1 MQPIA
6 TSSVLPVICNEAV
19 DDSDNEAEKKSVC
32 LCDCG
37 CVVVRLC
44 RCVDEAEK
52 KSGCLCGFS
61 KQGGRFNNIV
71 DKL

>member
-1 MQPIA
+1 MLMKQLMIVTMKMRRRVA
-6 TSSVLPVICNEAV
+6 VCVI
-19 DDSDNEAEKKSVC
+19 
-32 LCDCG
+32 
-37 CVVVRLC
+37 VVVRLC

>member
-19 DDSDNEAEKKSVC
+19 DDSEN
-32 LCDCG
+32 
-37 CVVVRLC
+37 
-44 RCVDEAEK
+44 EAEK